1 MRASSMPATSRP
13 SCSTSRRTA
22 RSHSTGTTRS
32 RRGRAWRA
40 RRGRHEPRP
49 AADVRDH
56 DPRTGDLPRVRGDLE
71 GADAAAHAAHVGHE
85 RDPRHRDRRCDA
97 RRRRRS
103 QGHADDDHRARRR
116 RARLGERRRRLRRH
130 RPDARDV
137 QEAGA
142 QRARRV
148 SREATNLLYLVT
160 IVTFVLALRFLSNP
174 ATARRGNQIG
184 AIGMLVAIVVTFAQD
199 AIMSYWEIGAG
210 MAVGGTFGAIAAR
223 RVRMTAMPQMVAL
236 FNGVG
241 GGAAALISLAEFH
254 NLAPDPGTLKTD
266 ISASIV
272 LSAIIGSIS
281 FAGSMIAFEKL
292 QELIG
297 GRPIVY
303 PLQQATNALL
313 FLAIVAA
320 GIAIAAGSERQWLI
334 WALVLGSLL
343 FGVLF
348 VLPIGGADMPVVI
361 SLLNAF
367 TGLAAA
373 ATGFELENN
382 VLIVSGM
389 LVGASGTML
398 TILMGRAMN
407 RSIANVLFG
416 AFGQLAPAA
425 ASTGGSATNGDV
437 RSASPEDVAVML
449 AYAQKVVFVPGYG
462 MAVAQAQH
470 DVRAL
475 ADLLES
481 RGVEV
486 SYAIHPV
493 AGRMPGHMNVLLA
506 EANVPYPQLK
516 EMDDANNE
524 FPRTDVAL
532 VIGANDVVNPDA
544 RNNQG
549 SPIYGMPILNVDQSQ
564 QVVVLKRSMNPGFAG
579 IENPL
584 FLNPKTVM
592 LFGDAKSSVEKLA
605 ASVKAV

>member
-1 MRASSMPATSRP
+1 LLS
-13 SCSTSRRTA
+13 
-22 RSHSTGTTRS
+22 
-32 RRGRAWRA
+32 
-40 RRGRHEPRP
+40 
-49 AADVRDH
+49 
-56 DPRTGDLPRVRGDLE
+56 
-71 GADAAAHAAHVGHE
+71 
-85 RDPRHRDRRCDA
+85 
-97 RRRRRS
+97 
-103 QGHADDDHRARRR
+103 
-116 RARLGERRRRLRRH
+116 
-130 RPDARDV
+130 RDV
-137 QEAGA
+137 
-142 QRARRV
+142 
-148 SREATNLLYLVT
+148 TNLLYLVT
-160 IVTFVLALRFLSNP
+160 IVTFILALKFLSSP
-174 ATARRGNQIG
+174 STARRGNQIG
-184 AIGMLVAIVVTFAQD
+184 AAGMVVAIVVTFLQKAVV
-199 AIMSYWEIGAG
+199 SYWEIGVG
-210 MAVGGTFGAIAAR
+210 MVVGGTFGAVAAR

-254 NLAPDPGTLKTD
+254 NHAPDPGTLKWD
-266 ISASIV
+266 ISTSIM

-281 FAGSMIAFEKL
+281 FAGSMVAFAKL
-292 QELIG
+292 QELIR
-297 GRPIVY
+297 GRPIVF
-303 PLQQATNALL
+303 PLQQVLNGALFAAVL
-313 FLAIVAA
+313 AA
-320 GIAIAAGSERQWLI
+320 GIAIAAGAEQQWLI
-334 WALVLGSLL
+334 WALIGGASL
-343 FGVLF
+343 FGILF

-389 LVGASGTML
+389 LVGASGTLL
-398 TILMGRAMN
+398 TIMMGRAMN
-407 RSIANVLFG
+407 RSVANVLFG
-416 AFGQLAPAA
+416 AFGQLAPSVAGAA
-425 ASTGGSATNGDV
+425 AADTDGQV
-437 RSASPEDVAVML
+437 RSATADDVAVML
-449 AYAQKVVFVPGYG
+449 AYANRVVFVPGYG

-481 RGVEV
+481 RGIDV

-516 EMDDANNE
+516 EMDEANPE

-544 RNNQG
+544 RNNSG
-549 SPIYGMPILNVDQSQ
+549 SPIYGMPILNVDQAQ

-592 LFGDAKSSVEKLA
+592 LFGDAKDSVERLA
-605 ASVKAV
+605 ASVKHL